1 MAEESSATLIQAAA
15 RRKGAV
21 TYFAGVQAAEQLRIE
36 YAEKEEAERLEKEE
50 AERLEYGSPS
60 KKGCSCCIMS

>member
-1 MAEESSATLIQAAA
+1 M
-15 RRKGAV
+15 